1 MGSRGGL
8 RRTLTSIPSV
18 VETMES
24 SEQRRRVTYSGA
36 HRRPLVAAG
45 RTDLEG
51 VDALVQVVEV
61 I

>member
-8 RRTLTSIPSV
+8 RRTLTFTPSV
-18 VETMES
+18 VGTMEG
-24 SEQRRRVTYSGA
+24 SEQRRSVTYSGA

-51 VDALVQVVEV
+51 VDVLVQVLEV